1 MLEKNK
7 FVYALL
13 CIIKEDIIKNK
24 EPIYNPLAL
33 IGLDKA
39 SRYNFFFR
47 IFDKSFNS
55 QYKSFIVYKTIDS
68 IDLANISKNKLIILE
83 NIHEI
88 EKNKKMQDKLHKLL
102 NLCLK
107 LKVQVVLC
115 SDKNIEKL
123 NIDEILKSKMLSGL
137 TGWLNEE

>member
-24 EPIYNPLAL
+24 EPISNPITL
-33 IGLDKA
+33 IGLDK
-39 SRYNFFFR
+39 SKRYRLFLCF
-47 IFDKSFNS
+47 FDKSFNS
-55 QYKSFIVYKTIDS
+55 QYKSLVNYCTIDN
-68 IDLANISKNKLIILE
+68 IDLEEVSKKKLIILE

-107 LKVQVVLC
+107 LKVQIVLC

-123 NIDEILKSKMLSGL
+123 NIDGILKSKMLSGL